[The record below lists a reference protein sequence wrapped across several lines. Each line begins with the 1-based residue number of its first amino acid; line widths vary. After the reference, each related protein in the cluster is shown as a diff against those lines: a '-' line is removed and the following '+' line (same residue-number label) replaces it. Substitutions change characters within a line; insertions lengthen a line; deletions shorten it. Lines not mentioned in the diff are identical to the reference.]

1 MNSHEI
7 LIWYIE
13 PETIQDPTRLNRFL
27 QWLSPEERAQH
38 ARFRFDKHRHT
49 YLVSH
54 ALLRGALSLT
64 AQVEPAQFA
73 FNTNAYGKP
82 FIVDPAQHQ
91 AIHFNLSHTEG
102 LAAVAISR
110 HTALG
115 IDVENRHRQDMT
127 QTLAEHFFAPEECH
141 TVAQCSDEDR
151 TITMLEFWTLKESYI
166 KAVGQGL
173 SIALDSFAFKLATET
188 QPAYLLRL
196 DAQGSDRNAWG
207 FWQGQPTENHLMAL
221 AFKSD
226 PAQPTQV
233 RALRAQWLAEA

>member
-13 PETIQDPTRLNRFL
+13 PETIQDPARLSRFMH
-27 QWLSPEERAQH
+27 WLSPEERAQY

-54 ALLRGALSLT
+54 ALMRGALSLAT
-64 AQVEPAQFA
+64 QAEPDQFA
-73 FNTNAYGKP
+73 FSTNAYGKP
-82 FIVDPAQHQ
+82 FVVDPAPHQ
-91 AIHFNLSHTEG
+91 PVHFNLSHTEG

-110 HTALG
+110 HTELG
-115 IDVENRHRQDMT
+115 IDVENKHRQDMT
-127 QTLAEHFFAPEECH
+127 QTLAEHFFAPEECQE
-141 TVAQCSDEDR
+141 VAQSSAHER
-151 TITMLEFWTLKESYI
+151 TIKMLEFWTLKESYI

-173 SIALDSFAFKLATET
+173 SIALDSFAFRLATAA

-226 PAQPTQV
+226 PTQPIQV
-233 RALRAQWLAEA
+233 RAQRAQWLAKN